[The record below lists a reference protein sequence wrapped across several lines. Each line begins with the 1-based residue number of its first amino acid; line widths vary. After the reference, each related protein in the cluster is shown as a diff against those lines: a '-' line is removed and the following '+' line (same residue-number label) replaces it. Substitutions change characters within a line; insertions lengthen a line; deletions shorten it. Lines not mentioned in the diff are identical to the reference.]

1 MQTTAAGPEVLGTD
15 LITSCNRHPWLH
27 GPPHPHPQSPDRRR
41 ELARHL
47 SESGGVL
54 LAERGATEWGDL
66 CEGPAGAD
74 GRRIETHAAAIR
86 AANLA
91 ANLRLLREDG
101 KPSGCD
107 EPFSRPSSSFPTIFI
122 QFWLP
127 RPLARRNCNLDD
139 LPLIRHRGATERKH
153 TDNHTIYFSF
163 VSEKIQFH

>member
-1 MQTTAAGPEVLGTD
+1 MECSRQ
-15 LITSCNRHPWLH
+15 
-27 GPPHPHPQSPDRRR
+27 
-41 ELARHL
+41 
-47 SESGGVL
+47 SGGP
-54 LAERGATEWGDL
+54 TEWGDL

-107 EPFSRPSSSFPTIFI
+107 EPSSRPSSSLPTIFI

-127 RPLARRNCNLDD
+127 PPLARRNYNLDD

-153 TDNHTIYFSF
+153 TDSRTIYFSF
-163 VSEKIQFH
+163 VSEKNTVPLKTCCRSCSGSGQMWAELCRVH

>member
-1 MQTTAAGPEVLGTD
+1 M
-15 LITSCNRHPWLH
+15 
-27 GPPHPHPQSPDRRR
+27 
-41 ELARHL
+41 
-47 SESGGVL
+47 L
-54 LAERGATEWGDL
+54 LAERRGDL

-101 KPSGCD
+101 KPSGCGK
-107 EPFSRPSSSFPTIFI
+107 PFSRPLSSFPTVFI

-127 RPLARRNCNLDD
+127 PPLDRRNYNDDD

-153 TDNHTIYFSF
+153 TDSHTVYFSF
-163 VSEKIQFH
+163 VSVPLKSCCRSHSGSGQMWAELCHIHRCPCSIYTVCWHENSPSGWDSMSAFARLCL